1 MSPKIAQ
8 VVGSPESFR
17 LLLRAQLD
25 TLRESGFDVHCVAGE
40 GDYLDLLA
48 RDGYAVHAVPLTR
61 TLDPLADLRAL
72 ARLTAL
78 FRRERFDLVH
88 THNPKAAVV
97 AEAAARIARVPHV
110 VTTLHGMLAHD
121 ETPRWLRLP
130 LGLVDRLQCGLADRV
145 LSQSAEDLE
154 RASRGVCDATKLLPL
169 GQGIDLRRFDPA
181 RFPRRS
187 RGPLRVS
194 LGLPADG
201 LVVGMVGR
209 LSREKGFAEFFA
221 MAREIAARDPRVHFL
236 IVGLQIRERD
246 PVDPDPRRHGLEGRL
261 TVLLNQSDMP
271 AMYSAMDLA
280 VLPTYREGFPRA
292 LVEACAMGIPVVA
305 TNIRGCREAVAHGT
319 TGVLV
324 DPRDSAALTEA
335 TWRLL
340 ADEALRSRMTVACRP
355 RAVAEFDERRVC
367 ARVVHLYRT
376 LFGAAGNENG
386 DAPIPSRQAAD

>member
-1 MSPKIAQ
+1 
-8 VVGSPESFR
+8 
-17 LLLRAQLD
+17 
-25 TLRESGFDVHCVAGE
+25 
-40 GDYLDLLA
+40 
-48 RDGYAVHAVPLTR
+48 
-61 TLDPLADLRAL
+61 
-72 ARLTAL
+72 
-78 FRRERFDLVH
+78 
-88 THNPKAAVV
+88 
-97 AEAAARIARVPHV
+97 
-110 VTTLHGMLAHD
+110 
-121 ETPRWLRLP
+121 
-130 LGLVDRLQCGLADRV
+130 
-145 LSQSAEDLE
+145 
-154 RASRGVCDATKLLPL
+154 
-169 GQGIDLRRFDPA
+169 RRFDPA

-324 DPRDSAALTEA
+324 DPRDSAA
-335 TWRLL
+335 
-340 ADEALRSRMTVACRP
+340 
-355 RAVAEFDERRVC
+355 
-367 ARVVHLYRT
+367 
-376 LFGAAGNENG
+376 
-386 DAPIPSRQAAD
+386 